1 MGGRKRRAP
10 EPPKAVIESVLPE
23 SPADDA
29 GFTPGC
35 IITSVD
41 GQPVRDMID
50 WRWLTADDVITLG
63 YIDTDGASSSA
74 ATPASSASCASCPTT
89 CARR

>member
-1 MGGRKRRAP
+1 MGIYPPQDVAKQAAQSTGGRKRRIP
-10 EPPKAVIESVLPE
+10 EPLKAVIESVLPE

-50 WRWLTADDVITLG
+50 WRCL
-63 YIDTDGASSSA
+63 
-74 ATPASSASCASCPTT
+74 PPTT
-89 CARR
+89 

>member
-1 MGGRKRRAP
+1 MGIYPPQDVAKQAAQSTGGRKRRIP
-10 EPPKAVIESVLPE
+10 EPLKAVIESVLPE

-63 YIDTDGASSSA
+63 YIGHRRRFRRGGA
-74 ATPASSASCASCPTT
+74 
-89 CARR
+89 